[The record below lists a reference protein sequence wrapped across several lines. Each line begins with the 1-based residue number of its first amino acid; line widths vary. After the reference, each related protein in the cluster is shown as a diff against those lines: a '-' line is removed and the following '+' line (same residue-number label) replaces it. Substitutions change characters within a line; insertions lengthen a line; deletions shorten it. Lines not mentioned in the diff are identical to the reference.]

1 VQKGLLIVV
10 HRGVY
15 RVGHR
20 APSTEA
26 TYMAAVLAC
35 GDGAVLSGR
44 AGAHLQ
50 GLIKRR
56 PPPPEVTAP
65 TERRVA
71 GVRTRRSRLDRR
83 DVTTYRGIPVTSV
96 PRTLLDLAAVLD
108 PDALSR
114 ACHEAGVRY
123 RTTPGQVKAAFARAP
138 RARGAARLRW
148 VMEGAPVSLSKLEK
162 RFLDVLRR
170 AGLPLPQTNRPAGGY
185 RVDCRWPEYRLTVEL
200 DSYRFHNSR
209 HSWRQDR
216 IRKREARVRGDEFF
230 SYDWDD
236 VEEERAILRELG
248 PVLSGP
254 PIGRP

>member
-1 VQKGLLIVV
+1 MLLRV
-10 HRGVY
+10 HKGVY

-44 AGAHLQ
+44 AAAHLH

-56 PPPPEVTAP
+56 PPPPEVAAP

-71 GVRTRRSRLDRR
+71 GVETRRSRLDRR
-83 DVTTYRGIPVTSV
+83 DVTTCRGIPVTSV
-96 PRTLLDLAAVLD
+96 PRTLVDLAAVLEAD
-108 PDALSR
+108 DLAR
-114 ACHEAGVRY
+114 AAHEAGVRY
-123 RTTPGQVKAAFARAP
+123 RTTPAQVKAALARAP
-138 RARGAARLRW
+138 RTRGAATLRW
-148 VMEGAPVSLSKLEK
+148 VMGGAPVSLSKLEK
-162 RFLDVLRR
+162 RFLDLIGR
-170 AGLPLPQTNRPAGGY
+170 AGLPVPQTNRPAGGH

-209 HSWRQDR
+209 YSWRQDR
-216 IRKREARVRGDEFF
+216 IRKREARARGDEFF

-248 PVLSGP
+248 PALSGP